1 VPLQEKYKKLSS
13 TEQIV
18 LQIISIGYKGVSFK
32 KISQFYL
39 DFLNEKKRN
48 HELSSQEL
56 KTILQKLEESSFLET
71 DLRSNY
77 VCNPIISEFI
87 FRETFGNNHFLILSS
102 LIKYDILNRKDI
114 QEEDFLT
121 YGKIQIFRG
130 SEDLFSP
137 FQKNSYLTESKK
149 YFLEQILQDII
160 RDFDPD
166 FIDSVKIHPDVKQKI
181 YKSLLL
187 SIFNGELPEANK
199 LEYIHSK
206 KIEFK
211 ETTSIL
217 YECLFLLL
225 RIDEKNIRVLPNPNM
240 DLFQFHI
247 SLWEPHFTQICK
259 SVESS
264 TIELSISLKDLMKK
278 KTEGDYLAFL
288 ILFYLLGKGNEDNY
302 TKALSYCEYI
312 SLQVNHAFS
321 KEFQLWSNF
330 LQYIREPSLLKP
342 IPDGSILQSNSIWS
356 YISFLLVSLW
366 LGDSVSEALKEKCLQ
381 QADMYYEKG
390 LDWFSFQV
398 YSILDTM
405 KYNSVPFEK
414 FNQLKDFYIS
424 LSTIY
429 KQVAPWQKVLVSL
442 SKIHENKENK
452 KKVRL
457 IWEVHID
464 PITEVILSVVPKE
477 QILSKTEDWS
487 LGKIVPLK
495 NLLSYPEK
503 YPYLTKK
510 DTEILS
516 HTRQKTSNLQGDISY
531 SIDLT
536 NPEFLIGHPHIYF
549 GNEKK
554 PIEIQKK
561 LPGLY
566 IQRNATDFFRLYL
579 YPIPSKDNQYKLLK
593 ESENH
598 YSYYKYSEDTLKIY
612 ETLGDFGVE
621 FPLEAERDLLDT
633 LGLLSDSISIQSDF
647 QMRELSS
654 IPEIGHSGKITLRI
668 LPFHTGLSVLLCINP
683 FHSKETSYT
692 PYSGPLQIVSESEG
706 QKWNVLR
713 DFSREKENLEFIV
726 NSCHTLSLAER
737 PSDFLYRL
745 ETPLQCLEF
754 MLEVESLGDRV
765 ELEFPEG
772 NPFSISGNVYFPSV
786 HLNIQ
791 EDSTFYNLRGYVE
804 INPNKN
810 IEIHTIFFRLSKSIE
825 TFLPMEDGSYL
836 CLTEDLYTVLK
847 ELQLISISNK
857 TEILFSPLSIPVV
870 MEILRPFPYVS
881 YDKSWTEKFS
891 AYTALQKSHPP
902 LPIGLKASL
911 RSYQKEG
918 FEWIMRSL
926 EWGAGVCLA
935 DDMGLGKT
943 IQTLA
948 VLLAHA
954 SQGPS
959 MVVAPTSVMFN
970 WEKEAKEFTPDLQIH
985 IFGGMEREK
994 ILESLQPFDLLIC
1007 SYSILQNSENAEK
1020 LSSVQ
1025 WNIVLLDEAQMVK
1038 NSSSKRA
1045 ESVLSFRSLHKI
1057 LTTGTP
1063 IENHLGELWSLFH
1076 FLNPTLFGT
1085 ITMFKRKFSDPIQK
1099 HGDQKASER
1108 LQKLVSPF
1116 ILRRLKKD
1124 VLLELPGKT
1133 EIILHVELK
1142 TQEREF
1148 YNSLRSTV
1156 LLKLS
1161 QEELP
1166 ESQKRIQV
1174 LSELMKLRRAC
1185 CHPSLVDPS
1194 IALEGSKFLLFQEI
1208 IGELL
1213 ENNHRALIFSQF
1225 VDHLSLLRTYLQSQG
1240 ISFQYLDGS
1249 SPRASRTKSID
1260 DFQRGEGDVFL
1271 ISLKAGGSGLNLTG
1285 ADYVLH
1291 MDPWWNPAVED
1302 QASDRAYRMGQ
1313 KQPVTVYRLIT
1324 SNTIEESI
1332 SALHSRKRELAGSIL
1347 EGVGGKM
1354 SLTSK
1359 ELVDLLEDR

>member
-1 VPLQEKYKKLSS
+1 MSFQEKYKHLSS

-39 DFLNEKKRN
+39 DFSIERKRN

-71 DLRSNY
+71 DLKSNY

-102 LIKYDILNRKDI
+102 LIKYDILHRKDI

-130 SEDLFSP
+130 SEDLFSQ
-137 FQKNSYLTESKK
+137 FQKNSYLNESKE
-149 YFLEQILQDII
+149 YFLGKIIQDMLK
-160 RDFDPD
+160 DFDPD
-166 FIDSVKIHPDVKQKI
+166 FIDSVKIHTDIKQKI

-187 SIFNGELPEANK
+187 SIFNGELPDAKK

-206 KIEFK
+206 KIEFI

-225 RIDEKNIRVLPNPNM
+225 RIDEKNIRVLPNPST

-247 SLWEPHFTQICK
+247 SLWEPHFTQIFK
-259 SVESS
+259 SLEYS
-264 TIELSISLKDLMKK
+264 TIEPSISLKDLMKK
-278 KTEGDYLAFL
+278 KIEGDFLAFL

-302 TKALSYCEYI
+302 TNVLSYCEFI
-312 SLQVNHAFS
+312 SLQVNHKFS
-321 KEFQLWSNF
+321 KEFQLWSNY
-330 LQYIREPSLLKP
+330 LQYIREPSFLKP
-342 IPDGSILQSNSIWS
+342 IPDQSILQSNSIWS
-356 YISFLLVSLW
+356 YMSFLLVSLW
-366 LGDSVSEALKEKCLQ
+366 LGVTVSDALMEKSLQ

-398 YSILDTM
+398 YSILDTL
-405 KYNSVPFEK
+405 KYNSIQIEK
-414 FNQLKDFYIS
+414 LKPLNDFYLS
-424 LSTIY
+424 VSTIY

-442 SKIHENKENK
+442 SKIHEKKENK
-452 KKVRL
+452 KKYRL
-457 IWEVHID
+457 LWELHID
-464 PITEVILSVVPKE
+464 PINEVILSVIPKE

-487 LGKIVPLK
+487 VGKIVQLK
-495 NLLSYPEK
+495 NLLTHPEK

-516 HTRQKTSNLQGDISY
+516 HIRQKTSNLQGDISY

-566 IQRNATDFFRLYL
+566 IQRSSTDFFRLYL
-579 YPIPSKDNQYKLLK
+579 YPVPSKDNQYKLLK

-612 ETLGDFGVE
+612 EALGDSGVE
-621 FPLEAERDLLDT
+621 FPLEAERELLDT
-633 LGLLSDSISIQSDF
+633 LGLLSDSISIQTDF
-647 QMRELSS
+647 QMTEMFS
-654 IPEIGHSGKITLRI
+654 IQEIEHSGKITLRI

-683 FHSKETSYT
+683 FHSKETCYT
-692 PYSGPLQIVSESEG
+692 PYSGSLQIVSEMEG
-706 QKWNVLR
+706 QKWNVIR
-713 DFSREKENLEFIV
+713 NFSAEKENLEFIV
-726 NSCHTLSLAER
+726 NSCKTLSSAER

-745 ETPLQCLEF
+745 GTPLQCLEF
-754 MLEVESLGDRV
+754 MLELESLGDKV

-772 NPFSISGNVYFPSV
+772 NPFSISGNVHFSSV

-857 TEILFSPLSIPVV
+857 TEILFSSLSIPVV
-870 MEILRPFPYVS
+870 MELLHSFPYVS
-881 YDKSWTEKFS
+881 YDKSWMEKFS
-891 AYTALQKSHPP
+891 AYTALQISHPP
-902 LPIGLKASL
+902 LPIGLNASL

-918 FEWIMRSL
+918 YEWIMRSL

-948 VLLAHA
+948 VFLAHA
-954 SQGPS
+954 QQGPS
-959 MVVAPTSVMFN
+959 LVVAPTSVISN

-985 IFGGMEREK
+985 NFLGVEREK
-994 ILESLQPFDLLIC
+994 ILQTLEPFDLVIC
-1007 SYSILQNSENAEK
+1007 SYSVLQNSELSEK
-1020 LSSVQ
+1020 LSKVQ
-1025 WNIVLLDEAQMVK
+1025 WNIILLDEAQMVK

-1045 ESVLSFRSLHKI
+1045 ESVLSLRSLHKI

-1085 ITMFKRKFSDPIQK
+1085 KTMFKRKFSDPIQK
-1099 HGDQKASER
+1099 YGDQKASER

-1133 EIILHVELK
+1133 EIVLHVELK

-1161 QEELP
+1161 EEELP

-1208 IGELL
+1208 IGELI
-1213 ENNHRALIFSQF
+1213 ENKHRALVFSQF
-1225 VDHLSLLRTYLQSQG
+1225 VDHLSLLRTYFQSQG

-1249 SPRASRTKSID
+1249 SSRASRTKSIE

-1313 KQPVTVYRLIT
+1313 KLPVTVYRLIT

-1332 SALHSRKRELAGSIL
+1332 FALHSRKRELAGSIL
-1347 EGVGGKM
+1347 EGVGGKT

>member
-1 VPLQEKYKKLSS
+1 MPLQENYKHLSS
-13 TEQIV
+13 TEKII

-32 KISQFYL
+32 KIYQYFL
-39 DFLNEKKRN
+39 DFSLEIKSK
-48 HELSSQEL
+48 HELPSQEL
-56 KTILQKLEESSFLET
+56 KTILQKLEDSFFLET
-71 DLRSNY
+71 DVRSNY
-77 VCNPIISEFI
+77 ICNPNISELI
-87 FRETFGNNHFLILSS
+87 FRDTFGNNHFIILSS

-137 FQKNSYLTESKK
+137 FQKNSYLNDKK
-149 YFLEQILQDII
+149 EYFLGQILQEIV

-166 FIDSVKIHPDVKQKI
+166 FMDSVKIHPDIKQKI

-187 SIFNGELPEANK
+187 SIFNGELPGDKK

-206 KIEFK
+206 KIEFN
-211 ETTSIL
+211 ETTSVL

-225 RIDEKNIRVLPNPNM
+225 RIDKKSSIEFPIFNT

-247 SLWEPHFTQICK
+247 SLWRPYLPHLSKTIG
-259 SVESS
+259 SS
-264 TIELSISLKDLMKK
+264 TIEPFIPFKDLMKK
-278 KTEGDYLAFL
+278 KIEGDYLAFL
-288 ILFYLLGKGNEDNY
+288 ILFNFLRKGSDDNY
-302 TKALSYCEYI
+302 TNALSYCEFI
-312 SLQVNHAFS
+312 STQVSHTFS
-321 KEFQLWSNF
+321 KEFQLWANF
-330 LQYIREPSLLKP
+330 LQYIREPSFLKP
-342 IPDGSILQSNSIWS
+342 IPDASILQSNSIWS

-366 LGDSVSEALKEKCLQ
+366 LGVSVSETLLEKSLQ
-381 QADMYYEKG
+381 EADMYYEKE

-405 KYNSVPFEK
+405 NYTSVPLEK
-414 FNQLKDFYIS
+414 LNFLKDSYIS

-429 KQVAPWQKVLVSL
+429 KQVTPWQKVLASL
-442 SKIHENKENK
+442 SKIHENRENK

-464 PITEVILSVVPKE
+464 PITEVVHSVIPKE
-477 QILSKTEDWS
+477 QILSKIDDWS
-487 LGKIVPLK
+487 IGKIVPLK
-495 NLLSYPEK
+495 NILTHPEK

-510 DTEILS
+510 DIEIVS
-516 HTRQKTSNLQGDISY
+516 HTSQKTSNLQGDISY

-536 NPEFLIGHPHIYF
+536 QPEFLIGHPHIYS

-554 PIEIQKK
+554 PIEILKK
-561 LPGLY
+561 LPGLF
-566 IQRNATDFFRLYL
+566 IQRSSTEFFRLFL
-579 YPIPSKDNQYKLLK
+579 YPIPSKDSQYRLIK

-612 ETLGDFGVE
+612 EALGDLGVE
-621 FPLEAERDLLDT
+621 FPLDAERDLLHT

-654 IPEIGHSGKITLRI
+654 IPEIHHSGKITLRI
-668 LPFHTGLSVLLCINP
+668 LPFHTGISILLCINP
-683 FHSKETSYT
+683 FHSNETWYT
-692 PYSGPLQIVSESEG
+692 PYSGSLQIVSESEG
-706 QKWNVLR
+706 QKRNILR
-713 DFSREKENLEFIV
+713 NFRTEKENLEFII
-726 NSCHTLSLAER
+726 NSCSTLSLAEH
-737 PSDFLYRL
+737 PSDFLYRMS
-745 ETPLQCLEF
+745 TPLQCLEF
-754 MLEVESLGDRV
+754 MLEVELLGDKV

-772 NPFSISGNVYFPSV
+772 NPFSISGNIHFPSV

-791 EDSTFYNLRGYVE
+791 ENSTFYNLRGYVE

-810 IEIHTIFFRLSKSIE
+810 IEIHSIFARLPKSIE
-825 TFLPMEDGSYL
+825 NFLPMEDGSYL
-836 CLTEDLYTVLK
+836 CLTDDLYAIFK

-857 TEILFSPLSIPVV
+857 TEILFSSLSIPVV
-870 MEILRPFPYVS
+870 MELLRPFPYVS
-881 YDKSWTEKFS
+881 YDKSWNEKFT
-891 AYTALQKSHPP
+891 AYTALQMSHPP

-954 SQGPS
+954 PQGPS
-959 MVVAPTSVMFN
+959 MVVAPTSVMYN

-985 IFGGMEREK
+985 IFGGVEREK

-1007 SYSILQNSENAEK
+1007 SYSVLQNSENAEK
-1020 LSSVQ
+1020 LSRVQ

-1045 ESVLSFRSLHKI
+1045 ESVLSLKSLHKI

-1085 ITMFKRKFSDPIQK
+1085 KTMFKRKFVDPIQK
-1099 HGDQKASER
+1099 YGEKKASER

-1133 EIILHVELK
+1133 EIILHVELN

-1156 LLKLS
+1156 LIKLS
-1161 QEELP
+1161 EEELP

-1194 IALEGSKFLLFQEI
+1194 IAWEGSKFLLFQEI
-1208 IGELL
+1208 ISELL
-1213 ENNHRALIFSQF
+1213 ENNHRALVFSQF
-1225 VDHLSLLRTYLQSQG
+1225 VDHLSLLRTYFQSQG
-1240 ISFQYLDGS
+1240 IPFQYLDGS
-1249 SPRASRTKSID
+1249 SSRASRIKSME
-1260 DFQRGEGDVFL
+1260 DFQKGVGDVFL

-1313 KQPVTVYRLIT
+1313 KHPVTIYRLIT
-1324 SNTIEESI
+1324 ANTIEESI
-1332 SALHSRKRELAGSIL
+1332 SSLHARKRDLAGSIL